1 MNLKVGFAHTSPN
14 DDEEE
19 QDNNEDA
26 DALNLTVGSDTDDG
40 KFIAY
45 SAFVSKNETGSP
57 SPITPIG
64 PPMSSPVGGDS
75 CTVCGDRASGRKT
88 ALW

>member
-1 MNLKVGFAHTSPN
+1 MNMKVGFAHNSHN

-45 SAFVSKNETGSP
+45 SAFLSKNETGSP
-57 SPITPIG
+57 VTPIG
-64 PPMSSPVGGDS
+64 PPISSPVAGDS
-75 CTVCGDRASGRKT
+75 CTVCGDRASGR
-88 ALW
+88 

>member
-1 MNLKVGFAHTSPN
+1 MNLKVGFAHN

-45 SAFVSKNETGSP
+45 SAFVSKNETG
-57 SPITPIG
+57 
-64 PPMSSPVGGDS
+64 
-75 CTVCGDRASGRKT
+75 
-88 ALW
+88 